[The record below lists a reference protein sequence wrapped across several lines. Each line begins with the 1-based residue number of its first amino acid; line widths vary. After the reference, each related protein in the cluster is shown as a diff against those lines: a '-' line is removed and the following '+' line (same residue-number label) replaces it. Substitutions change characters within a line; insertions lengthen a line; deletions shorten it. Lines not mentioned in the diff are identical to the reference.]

1 MSEIDWSA
9 LGFDYRKTDWNVRYT
24 FTEGRW
30 SDMVLTDDEYIKM
43 HMSAY
48 CLHYGLELFEGL
60 KAFRGVDGKV
70 RLFRVAD
77 NAQRLRASAERLC
90 LPVPTVEMIVEGC
103 KEVVRRN
110 EKYIP
115 PYGTGASLYLRPVM
129 FGTTAGL
136 GVKAAKDAM
145 LIIYASPVGA
155 YFKDGIKPIK
165 VAIDREQDRAAPRGT
180 GDVKV
185 GGNYAASIF
194 SGQRAHDSGFSNV
207 LYLDAATRTHIEEFG
222 AANFFGIKEGK
233 YITPKSP
240 SILPSITN
248 KSLRQLAAD
257 LGLEVEEREVL
268 LDELDTFE
276 ECGACGTAAVISPV
290 AKIFDMQTN
299 KVYEYGDEVGE
310 WSLKLYTLLQDI
322 QYGRAEDKHG
332 WCTEVL

>member
-1 MSEIDWSA
+1 MDWSA
-9 LGFDYRKTDWNVRYT
+9 LGFDYHKTDCNVRYT
-24 FTEGRW
+24 FTGGRW
-30 SDMVLTDDEYIKM
+30 SEMEVTDDEYIRI

-70 RLFRVAD
+70 RLFRVED
-77 NAQRLRASAERLC
+77 NARRLRASAERLC
-90 LPVPTVEMIVEGC
+90 LPLPTLEMIVEGC

-145 LIIYASPVGA
+145 LVIYASPVGA

-165 VAIDREQDRAAPRGT
+165 VVIDRDQDRAAPRGT

-185 GGNYAASIF
+185 GGNYAASIY
-194 SGQRAHDSGFSNV
+194 SGQRAHDLGFSNV
-207 LYLDAATRTHIEEFG
+207 LYLDAATHTHIEEFG
-222 AANFFGIKEGK
+222 AANFFGIKQGK
-233 YITPKSP
+233 YVTPKSP

-248 KSLRQLAAD
+248 MSLRQLAAD
-257 LGLEVEEREVL
+257 LGLVVEEREVPL
-268 LDELDTFE
+268 EELETFE

-290 AKIFDMQTN
+290 SKIFDMQTN
-299 KVYEYGDEVGE
+299 KVYEYGKEVG
-310 WSLKLYTLLQDI
+310 SVSMKLYTLLQDI
-322 QYGRAEDKHG
+322 QYGRIEDKHS
-332 WCTEVL
+332 WCTKLL

>member
-1 MSEIDWSA
+1 MDWSA
-9 LGFDYRKTDWNVRYT
+9 LGFDYHKTDCNVRYT
-24 FTEGRW
+24 FTGGRW
-30 SDMVLTDDEYIKM
+30 SEMEVTDDEYIRI

-70 RLFRVAD
+70 RLFRVED
-77 NAQRLRASAERLC
+77 NARRLRASAERLC
-90 LPVPTVEMIVEGC
+90 LPLPTLEMIVEGC
-103 KEVVRRN
+103 KEVVRCN

-145 LIIYASPVGA
+145 LVIYASPVGA

-165 VAIDREQDRAAPRGT
+165 VVIDRDQDRAAPRGT

-185 GGNYAASIF
+185 GGNYAASIY
-194 SGQRAHDSGFSNV
+194 SGQRAHDLGFSNV
-207 LYLDAATRTHIEEFG
+207 LYLDAATHTHIEEFG
-222 AANFFGIKEGK
+222 AANFFGIKQGK
-233 YITPKSP
+233 YVTPKSP

-248 KSLRQLAAD
+248 MSLRQLAAD
-257 LGLEVEEREVL
+257 LGLVVEEREVSL
-268 LDELDTFE
+268 EELETFE

-290 AKIFDMQTN
+290 SKIFDMQTN
-299 KVYEYGDEVGE
+299 KVYEYGEEVG
-310 WSLKLYTLLQDI
+310 SVSMKLYTLLQDI
-322 QYGRAEDKHG
+322 QYGRIEDKHS
-332 WCTEVL
+332 WCTKLL